1 MKKIMI
7 LFIFL
12 ISLKHSFAQEVFSNK
27 TLKKNKIELE
37 IYEAIDLNNSF
48 AFGEGLVSNK
58 FSKEFKKNNLIVKND
73 KPRYF
78 ISISYGWSFKNKIDL
93 VIESFKGIIIDKEND
108 DKILAT
114 FLSDKAKEID
124 YVVEIVV
131 NNLLKLI
138 REKSINTQNKFMDI
152 NDHFKK
158 MELKLWDYSRPDSH
172 APINITGDHF
182 HDKGGLMISYRYI
195 LKNMSGNL
203 NGNSEVEIY
212 DIFDKYNSISESNK
226 IESHKVGFMYGV
238 SRKINLMTSIGFT
251 LKTMNL
257 LSKKNQA
264 FQVSSSG
271 VEDVNFFG
279 LYSIIDKSM
288 NKTHLNIGISFPI
301 GSISANDNFSSST
314 IIKLPYNMQIGS
326 GTWNTRLGFTTFF
339 QLEKISFG
347 LQPSYKI
354 HIGKNSY
361 NYSFGNILNV
371 NYWAAVKISNWI
383 SVSLNLQNKFT
394 DKIRGIDTELTSN
407 IVPQSNTYNYGFY
420 LFNSSIGTNIIPP
433 FEKFKNIRIGIE
445 YFLPLLQNYN
455 GIQMGVDNNFVIG
468 LQLSPGSN
476 KHH

>member
-12 ISLKHSFAQEVFSNK
+12 FSSKLSFSQDLLSNK
-27 TLKKNKIELE
+27 TLKKYQIELE
-37 IYEAIDLNNSF
+37 IFNEIDLNKSF
-48 AFGEGLVSNK
+48 GFGDGLVSNK
-58 FSKEFKKNNLIVKND
+58 FSKEFEKNNLIVKNN

-93 VIESFKGIIIDKEND
+93 VVESFKGVIIDKEND
-108 DKILAT
+108 DKILAA
-114 FLSDKAKEID
+114 FLSDRVKDTDNVI
-124 YVVEIVV
+124 EIVV

-138 REKSINTQNKFMDI
+138 REKPIYRENKFIDI

-158 MELKLWDYSRPDSH
+158 MELNLWDYSRPDSH

-195 LKNMSGNL
+195 HKNMSGNL
-203 NGNSEVEIY
+203 NGNSEVKIE
-212 DIFDKYNSISESNK
+212 DIFNNYNSISESNK
-226 IESHKVGFMYGV
+226 TESHKVGFMYGI
-238 SRKINLMTSIGFT
+238 SSKINLMASIGFT

-271 VEDVNFFG
+271 VDDINFFS
-279 LYSIIDKSM
+279 LYNLVDKSM
-288 NKTHLNIGISFPI
+288 NKTHLNFGISFPV
-301 GSISANDNFSSST
+301 GSINENNDYSYFNIT
-314 IIKLPYNMQIGS
+314 KLPYNMQIGS
-326 GTWNTRLGFTTFF
+326 GTWNTNLGFTTFF
-339 QLEKISFG
+339 QFEKISFG

-354 HIGKNSY
+354 YIGKNSF
-361 NYSFGNILNV
+361 NYSFGNVLDV

-383 SVSLNLQNKFT
+383 SVSLNFQNKFS
-394 DKIRGIDTELTSN
+394 DKIRGRDPELTPN
-407 IVPQSNTYNYGFY
+407 IVPESNAYNYGFY
-420 LFNSSIGTNIIPP
+420 VFNSSIGTNIIPP
-433 FEKFKNIRIGIE
+433 FGKFKNIRIGIE

-455 GIQMGVDNNFVIG
+455 GIQMGEDNNFVIG
-468 LQLSPGSN
+468 LQFSPGSN

>member
-12 ISLKHSFAQEVFSNK
+12 FSSKLSFAQDLFSNK
-27 TLKKNKIELE
+27 TLKKNKIEFE
-37 IYEAIDLNNSF
+37 IYEEIDLNNSF
-48 AFGEGLVSNK
+48 GFGEGLVSNK
-58 FSKEFKKNNLIVKND
+58 FSKEFKKNNLIVKSEN
-73 KPRYF
+73 PRYF

-93 VIESFKGIIIDKEND
+93 VVESFKGVIIDKENE

-131 NNLLKLI
+131 KNLLKFI
-138 REKSINTQNKFMDI
+138 RDKSINTKNKFIDI

-158 MELKLWDYSRPDSH
+158 MELNLWDYSRPDSH

-203 NGNSEVEIY
+203 NGNSEVEID
-212 DIFDKYNSISESNK
+212 DILNNYNSISESNK
-226 IESHKVGFMYGV
+226 IESHKVGFMYGI

-271 VEDVNFFG
+271 VEDINFFG
-279 LYSIIDKSM
+279 LYSLIDKSM
-288 NKTHLNIGISFPI
+288 NKTHLNIGVSFPV
-301 GSISANDNFSSST
+301 GSINSNDNFSSFSIT
-314 IIKLPYNMQIGS
+314 KLPYNMQIGS
-326 GTWNTRLGFTTFF
+326 GTWNTRLGLTTFF

-347 LQPSYKI
+347 LQPSYNI
-354 HIGKNSY
+354 YIGKNSF
-361 NYSFGNILNV
+361 NYSFGNDLDI
-371 NYWAAVKISNWI
+371 NYWAALKISNWI
-383 SVSLNLQNKFT
+383 SVSLNLQNKFS
-394 DKIRGIDTELTSN
+394 DKIRGKDPELTTTIVTESN
-407 IVPQSNTYNYGFY
+407 AYNYGFY
-420 LFNSSIGTNIIPP
+420 VFNSSIGINIIPP
-433 FEKFKNIRIGIE
+433 FGKLKKIRIGIE

-455 GIQMGVDNNFVIG
+455 GIQMGLDNSFLIG
-468 LQLSPGSN
+468 LQFSPGSN